1 MIKKNKI
8 FVDNPKRIAC
18 PSFIGFTEDGTLL
31 VNGNDEY
38 LKQHREQKWVKL
50 DRRFKGKK
58 RIYRKMNV
66 DGVPE

>member
-1 MIKKNKI
+1 MKKKDDNKLHIKI
-8 FVDNPKRIAC
+8 

-31 VNGNDEY
+31 AWSSDPAVKAEP
-38 LKQHREQKWVKL
+38 EKWKKL

-66 DGVPE
+66 DGKMS